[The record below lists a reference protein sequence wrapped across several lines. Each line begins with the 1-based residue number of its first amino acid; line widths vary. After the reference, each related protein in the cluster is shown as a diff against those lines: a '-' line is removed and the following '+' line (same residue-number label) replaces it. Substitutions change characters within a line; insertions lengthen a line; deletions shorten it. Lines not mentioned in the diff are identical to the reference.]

1 MLLCERWRN
10 QINLILHNT
19 NIAVNCNIKTAPRN
33 GVEKFITIRWFQFLL
48 NANIEA
54 DSRVRLI
61 LSDPPENLI
70 IAIIDP

>member
-19 NIAVNCNIKTAPRN
+19 NIAVNCNIKTDPRN
-33 GVEKFITIRWFQFLL
+33 EVKKFITVRWFQFLL

>member
-1 MLLCERWRN
+1 M
-10 QINLILHNT
+10 
-19 NIAVNCNIKTAPRN
+19 
-33 GVEKFITIRWFQFLL
+33 

-54 DSRVRLI
+54 GSIVRLT